1 MSDPPHRDRLF
12 GPLAR
17 LLIGASATL
26 ALLVAAG
33 GAYSFSQ
40 ANSRVGE
47 NCWEERSDG
56 TCAPPPSQDPAVG
69 PCLDRV
75 CNFLLLGS
83 DSRQGLSAS
92 QQQQFG
98 TNPQAGA
105 GRNADTIMVVHTDPK
120 LQKAIILSFPR
131 DLWVRIPGHGYGK
144 INSSFVGGPRLVA
157 DTIHELSGLRINH
170 YLYVDLSGF
179 EGVVDTLSGVQMCV
193 PAEDVNTADGHIV
206 DPLTGLNVRPGCQT
220 LDGLQALAYV
230 RTRHLRC
237 DSAAPDFF
245 RIARQQQFLR
255 AVLNRLLQ
263 PQELARAPSLVRPIL
278 SNMKRDPELTI
289 ADIVFLVGQL
299 RGITTGAA
307 EFRAVPGSPDV
318 VNGLDVIRMDPSANQ
333 IFAAIRGGTQIGK
346 MGATLLNTPPSPA
359 NIDVAVVDH
368 ASGSRA
374 ADVERVLATSGFDV
388 SPGIVGSGAG
398 GPRVGGNV
406 IAFAPG
412 HGVEAEVVK
421 QYLPNLKVQEVKGLP
436 AHVAVY
442 VTSSYR
448 VADIGTGTSTPPACV
463 SPAG

>member
-1 MSDPPHRDRLF
+1 MTDPSHRDRLF

-17 LLIGASATL
+17 VLIGAAATL

-33 GAYSFSQ
+33 GAYGFTQ
-40 ANSRVGE
+40 ANSKEGI
-47 NCWEERSDG
+47 
-56 TCAPPPSQDPAVG
+56 APWSSGPSPSSSGADPAVG
-69 PCLDRV
+69 PCVDGV

-83 DSRQGLSAS
+83 DSRAGLSAS

-98 TNPQAGA
+98 TNPQSGA

-144 INSSFVGGPRLVA
+144 INSSFVGGASLVA
-157 DTIHELSGLRINH
+157 QTIHELSGLRISH
-170 YLYVDLSGF
+170 FLYVDLAGF
-179 EGVVDTLSGVQMCV
+179 EGVVNTLGGVQMCV
-193 PAEDVNTADGHIV
+193 PAEDVNTADGRIV
-206 DPLTGLNVRPGCQT
+206 DVLTGLNVRPGCQT
-220 LDGLQALAYV
+220 LDGLQALAFV

-278 SNMKRDPELTI
+278 SNMTRDRDLTI
-289 ADIVFLVGQL
+289 ADLAFLVGQL

-307 EFRAVPGSPDV
+307 EFRAVPGYPDV
-318 VNGLDVIRMDPSANQ
+318 VNGQDVIRMDPSANQ
-333 IFAAIRGGTQIGK
+333 IFAAIRQGKQIGDI
-346 MGATLLNTPPSPA
+346 GTTLLNTPPSPA
-359 NIDVAVVDH
+359 NVEVTVVDH
-368 ASGSRA
+368 GSGSRA
-374 ADVERVLATSGFDV
+374 DDAEGVLATSGFDV
-388 SPGIVGSGAG
+388 SPGVVPFDTAGANV
-398 GPRVGGNV
+398 RGNV

-412 HGVEAEVVK
+412 HAVEAEVVK
-421 QYLPNLKVQEVKGLP
+421 QYLPNLQVKEVRGLP
-436 AHVAVY
+436 GHVAVF

-448 VADIGTGTSTPPACV
+448 PADIGTGSSPPPACV
-463 SPAG
+463 SPTG